1 MALASLYLWN
11 GQALYIGQPDTELHR
26 HHALII
32 SIGIDSTFKIKA
44 GWQWKT
50 YRAVIMAASWHHR
63 FDGRGGRQVFAIM
76 EPEMEIARRLKRKFL
91 GHESIAELDYALLH
105 LLVSELEN
113 ASLPLNCVE
122 ARKLFDEIVLAMLD
136 KDMPAHEMNPHIQG
150 ALELIRELPIKK
162 VSLKTIADGVY
173 LSQSRFVT
181 LFKKNVGVPFRR
193 YLMWQRLLEAVKQV
207 TSGAS
212 LTQAAHESGFADSA
226 HLSRTFKQMFG
237 MTMAE
242 VFKNSQFIQVNSCL

>member
-11 GQALYIGQPDTELHR
+11 SQALYLGQSDTEAHR
-26 HHALII
+26 HHALAI
-32 SIGIDSTFKIKA
+32 SVGINSTFKVKA
-44 GWQWKT
+44 GLQWKT
-50 YRAVIMAASWHHR
+50 YRALITSASLPHR
-63 FDGRGGRQVFAIM
+63 FDGRGGTQLVIVM
-76 EPEMEIARRLKRKFL
+76 EPELEIARRLKQRLLGNKF
-91 GHESIAELDYALLH
+91 IAELDYALFH
-105 LLVSELEN
+105 PLVNELEN
-113 ASLPLNCVE
+113 VSSLLTCVE
-122 ARKLFDEIVLAMLD
+122 ARKLFGEIVLALLD
-136 KDMPAHEMNPHIQG
+136 KDMPAHEMNPHVQG
-150 ALELIRELPIKK
+150 ALELIRDLPIKK
-162 VSLKTIADGVY
+162 VSLTTIADGVH

-212 LTQAAHESGFADSA
+212 LTEAAHESGFADSA

>member
-11 GQALYIGQPDTELHR
+11 GQALYIGQSDTEMHR

-32 SIGIDSTFKIKA
+32 SIGIDSTFKVKA
-44 GWQWKT
+44 GLQWKT
-50 YRAVIMAASWHHR
+50 YQAVMTAASLPHR
-63 FDGRGGRQVFAIM
+63 FDGRGGTQVFVIM
-76 EPEMEIARRLKRKFL
+76 EPEMGVARRLKQKFL
-91 GHESIAELDYALLH
+91 GNKFIAELDCALFDP
-105 LLVSELEN
+105 LVSGLEN
-113 ASLPLNCVE
+113 SSSPLSCTE
-122 ARKLFDEIVLAMLD
+122 ARKLFEEIVLTLLD
-136 KDMPAHEMNPHIQG
+136 KDMPAHDMNPHIQG

-181 LFKKNVGVPFRR
+181 LFKENVGVPFRR

-212 LTQAAHESGFADSA
+212 LTEAAHESGFADSA

-237 MTMAE
+237 MAMVE
-242 VFKNSQFIQVNSCL
+242 VFKNSQFVQVISCI

>member
-11 GQALYIGQPDTELHR
+11 GQALYIGQSDTEAHR

-32 SIGIDSTFKIKA
+32 SIGIDSMFKVKA

-50 YRAVIMAASWHHR
+50 YRAVITAASWTHR
-63 FDGRGGRQVFAIM
+63 FDGRGGTQVFVIM
-76 EPEMEIARRLKRKFL
+76 EPEMELARRLKRKFL
-91 GHESIAELDYALLH
+91 GNKFIAELDYALFDP
-105 LLVSELEN
+105 LVNELEN
-113 ASLPLNCVE
+113 ISSPLTCAK
-122 ARKLFDEIVLAMLD
+122 ARKLFDEIVLALLD

-162 VSLKTIADGVY
+162 VSLKTIADGVH
-173 LSQSRFVT
+173 LSQSRLVT
-181 LFKKNVGVPFRR
+181 LFKQNVGVPFRR

-207 TSGAS
+207 TSGAA
-212 LTQAAHESGFADSA
+212 LTEAAYESGFADSA